1 MWKLCNISRNQ
12 YFLVGLLIGF
22 LYSYYMPQDLTEIV
36 TECPEATEREHLLAE
51 DAKYGSEFE
60 PQLNLEQKPM
70 TARKQVKNIVRPRY
84 YYTELG
90 IREKLFVGVMTTQ
103 ENIDSL
109 ATAINRTSAHL
120 VNKIKFFINADNVK
134 ANFKLK
140 NIVGFTDTR
149 ENLRPFHVLKYI
161 ADNYLDDY
169 DYFLLVSD
177 TGYVNARQLRETL
190 SHISISF
197 DVYMGTPHGTTF
209 DEEDPDR
216 PSDAQY
222 CDLHAGIVLSSSVI
236 RKIRANLD
244 WCVRNS
250 VSNQHNLNIGRCVKY
265 SSKIDSC
272 QTSWQ
277 GINVT
282 SYKLNSYKIYRDLHM
297 IKHEAAFNRASVI
310 YPITTADDFYL
321 LHAYFSRVHLEQ
333 INAAKEQIHLEAS
346 AISNGTL
353 SNDIL
358 EVRWPLGVPKPNPS
372 ESRHDIIPWTHLNL
386 THSFMYTSEINVRP
400 LSSVDAEDMQNI
412 LNKTILEAHRT
423 NPQLEY
429 RGLHSAYRKF
439 DAVRGMDYRMHLSFY
454 DRGRREHVLKSFEVV
469 KPIGLIEIVP
479 SPYVTESTRIAILLP
494 TLEHQVHDAEQ
505 FVQHYEKTCMDNQD
519 NTFLMLIFYYRAE
532 TPSKGDEDVFLPL
545 KNLALSLTDRHK
557 QDGSRIAWVSIRLP
571 PNPPPSTQHL
581 LFTSMYGPAPQQLL
595 SFAAADL
602 ALRKIGLDSLVMIC
616 SAEATFRSDFLNRV
630 RMNTIAGFQVFSPI
644 AFRQYPC
651 GWTKLCKECDG
662 CDVGQSTGYFD
673 RANYDVVAFYSRD
686 YVDARK
692 LLEQQSGR
700 LPIVRSDRDIVNLL
714 NYTQDAI
721 GSPLERI
728 ENVAEMFVRASGK
741 IHVLRGI
748 EPNLRLGRAMEN
760 FLAEVDPEGEQ
771 LQRLR
776 CEEQPDQRDRCVR
789 IASKKQI
796 GDVLVQHDGAD
807 GRENEVKK

>member
-1 MWKLCNISRNQ
+1 MWKICNISRNQ
-12 YFLVGLLIGF
+12 YFLAGLLIGF

-36 TECPEATEREHLLAE
+36 VECPEVTEREHQLAE
-51 DAKYGSEFE
+51 EAKYGSEFE

-70 TARKQVKNIVRPRY
+70 TAKKQVKNIVRPRY

-90 IREKLFVGVMTTQ
+90 IREKLFVGVMSTQ

-109 ATAINRTSAHL
+109 ATAINKTSAHL

-177 TGYVNARQLRETL
+177 TSYVNARLLKERL

-197 DVYMGTPHGTTF
+197 NIYMGTPHAVPN
-209 DEEDPDR
+209 EDGEAQQD
-216 PSDAQY
+216 SQY

-244 WCVRNS
+244 WCVRNA

-265 SSKIDSC
+265 STKIDSC

-297 IKHEAAFNRASVI
+297 IKHEDSFNKASVV

-333 INAAKEQIHLEAS
+333 SNQRKNLIQKEAS
-346 AISNGTL
+346 TISNGTL

-358 EVRWPLGVPKPNPS
+358 EVRWPLGVPKPNPP

-386 THSFMYTSEINVRP
+386 THSYMWNSEVNVRP
-400 LSSVDAEDMQNI
+400 LSGVDSEDMQNI
-412 LNKTILEAHRT
+412 LNKTILEAYRT
-423 NPQLEY
+423 QPELEF
-429 RGLHSAYRKF
+429 RSLHSAYRRF
-439 DAVRGMDYRMHLSFY
+439 DAVRGMDYRMHLAFY
-454 DRGRREHVLKSFEVV
+454 DRKRRQSVLKSFEVV

-494 TLEHQVHDAEQ
+494 TFEHQVHEALQ
-505 FVQHYEKTCMDNQD
+505 FVQSYEKVCMDNQD
-519 NTFLMLIFYYRAE
+519 NTFLMLIFFYRAD

-545 KNLALSLTDRHK
+545 KNLALGLTDQHK

-571 PNPPPSTQHL
+571 PELSQPVSSNHL
-581 LFTSMYGPAPQQLL
+581 LSSSVYGPNQLL
-595 SFAAADL
+595 SFAATDL
-602 ALRKIGLDSLVMIC
+602 ALRKIGLDSLIMIC
-616 SAEATFRSDFLNRV
+616 SSGATFRADFLNRV

-644 AFRQYPC
+644 GFSMYPC
-651 GWTKLCKECDG
+651 SWTGLCKECDG
-662 CDVGQSTGYFD
+662 CDVGQSSGYFD
-673 RANYDVVAFYSRD
+673 RGNYDVISFYSRD
-686 YVDARK
+686 YVEARK
-692 LLEQQSGR
+692 LLEQQ
-700 LPIVRSDRDIVNLL
+700 LPIVRSDRDIGNLV
-714 NYTQDAI
+714 NYTQEGPSPNQGI
-721 GSPLERI
+721 G
-728 ENVAEMFVRASGK
+728 NVAEMFVKSTSK

-748 EPNLRLGRAMEN
+748 EPNLRLGRAIGN
-760 FLAEVDPEGEQ
+760 FLASDPNGDRLME
-771 LQRLR
+771 LR
-776 CEEQPDQRDRCVR
+776 CEESDTERCLR

-796 GDVLVQHDGAD
+796 GDVLVQRGHSV
-807 GRENEVKK
+807 ESEVLE